1 VRKEVVVAANVVEVV
16 GATVV
21 VVGRVLVEVVGWAAR
36 LVVVV
41 VGPLELDSADRP
53 KKTRTATMRIP
64 PTIVAR
70 SR

>member
-53 KKTRTATMRIP
+53 KNTRTATMRIP